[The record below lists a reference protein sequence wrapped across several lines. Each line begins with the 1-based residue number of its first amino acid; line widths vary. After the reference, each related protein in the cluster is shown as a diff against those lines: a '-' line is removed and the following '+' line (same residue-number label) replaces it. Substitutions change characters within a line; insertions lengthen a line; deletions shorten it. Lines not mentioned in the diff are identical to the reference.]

1 MSLFVLTFI
10 VENYKIISIIEYRYK
25 GGEKMGCKTYKS
37 VPTATLTRLPIYYR
51 YLINLQQQ
59 GEKNISSA
67 KISAD
72 MNLSAVQV
80 RKDLACVSSIAGKP
94 KTGFDVDEL
103 IKDIALF
110 LGYDNTTDAII
121 VGVGQLGR
129 TLLSYAG
136 FENYGLNIVAGFDSD
151 EKIVNSRVNG
161 KLIMPMEKLKNFVR
175 RVNVHI
181 GIITVP
187 HQSAQEVCN
196 ELIDAGIKAIWNFAP
211 THIHVPVGV
220 VLKDEDMASSLA
232 ILSSQLKDLYKGERI
247 L

>member
-1 MSLFVLTFI
+1 
-10 VENYKIISIIEYRYK
+10 
-25 GGEKMGCKTYKS
+25 MGYKTYKS
-37 VPTATLTRLPIYYR
+37 VPTATLARLPIYYR

-67 KISAD
+67 KISSD
-72 MNLSAVQV
+72 MKLSAVQV
-80 RKDLACVSSIAGKP
+80 RKDLACISSIAGKP

-103 IKDIALF
+103 IMDIALF

-151 EKIVNSRVNG
+151 ERIINSRING

-175 RVNVHI
+175 RVNIHI

-187 HQSAQEVCN
+187 YQSAQEVCDQ
-196 ELIDAGIKAIWNFAP
+196 LIDAGIKAIWNFAP
-211 THIHVPVGV
+211 THIYVPEGV

>member
-1 MSLFVLTFI
+1 
-10 VENYKIISIIEYRYK
+10 
-25 GGEKMGCKTYKS
+25 MGCETYKS

-51 YLINLQQQ
+51 YLINLQKQ

-67 KISAD
+67 KISSD

-129 TLLSYAG
+129 TLLSYVG
-136 FENYGLNIVAGFDSD
+136 FENYGLNIVAGFDVD
-151 EKIVNSRVNG
+151 ERIINSRING

-175 RVNVHI
+175 RVNIHI

-187 HQSAQEVCN
+187 YQDAQKVCDK
-196 ELIDAGIKAIWNFAP
+196 LVDAGIKAIWNFAP
-211 THIHVPVGV
+211 THIYVPEGV

>member
-1 MSLFVLTFI
+1 
-10 VENYKIISIIEYRYK
+10 
-25 GGEKMGCKTYKS
+25 MGCETYKS

-51 YLINLQQQ
+51 YLINLQKQ

-67 KISAD
+67 KISSD
-72 MNLSAVQV
+72 MNLSAVPV
-80 RKDLACVSSIAGKP
+80 RKDLAYVSSIAGKP

-136 FENYGLNIVAGFDSD
+136 FENYGLNIVAGFDVD
-151 EKIVNSRVNG
+151 ERIINSRING

-175 RVNVHI
+175 RINVHI

-187 HQSAQEVCN
+187 YQDAQKVCD
-196 ELIDAGIKAIWNFAP
+196 ELVDAGIKAIWNFAP
-211 THIHVPVGV
+211 THIYVPEGV

>member
-1 MSLFVLTFI
+1 M
-10 VENYKIISIIEYRYK
+10 
-25 GGEKMGCKTYKS
+25 
-37 VPTATLTRLPIYYR
+37 PTATLTRLPIYYR

-80 RKDLACVSSIAGKP
+80 RKDLAYVSSIAGKP

-136 FENYGLNIVAGFDSD
+136 FENYGLNIVAGFDVD
-151 EKIVNSRVNG
+151 ERIINSRING

-175 RVNVHI
+175 RINVHI

-187 HQSAQEVCN
+187 YQDAQKVCD
-196 ELIDAGIKAIWNFAP
+196 ELVDAGIKAIWNFAP
-211 THIHVPVGV
+211 THIYVPEGV

>member
-1 MSLFVLTFI
+1 
-10 VENYKIISIIEYRYK
+10 
-25 GGEKMGCKTYKS
+25 MGCKTYKS

-51 YLINLQQQ
+51 YLVNLQKQ

-67 KISAD
+67 KISSD

-80 RKDLACVSSIAGKP
+80 RKDLAYVSSIAGKP

-136 FENYGLNIVAGFDSD
+136 FENYGLNIVAGFDVD
-151 EKIVNSRVNG
+151 ERIINSRING

-187 HQSAQEVCN
+187 YQDAQKVCD
-196 ELIDAGIKAIWNFAP
+196 ELVDAGIKAIWNFAP
-211 THIHVPVGV
+211 THIYVPEGV

>member
-1 MSLFVLTFI
+1 
-10 VENYKIISIIEYRYK
+10 
-25 GGEKMGCKTYKS
+25 MGSQTYKS
-37 VPTATLTRLPIYYR
+37 VPTATLKRLPIYYR
-51 YLINLQQQ
+51 YLINLQKQ

-67 KISAD
+67 KISED

-110 LGYDNTTDAII
+110 LGYDNTTDAVI

-136 FENYGLNIVAGFDSD
+136 FENYGLNIVAGFDVD
-151 EKIVNSRVNG
+151 EGVINTRING
-161 KLIMPMEKLKNFVR
+161 KLIMPIEKLKNFIR

-187 HQSAQEVCN
+187 YQDAQKVCD
-196 ELIDAGIKAIWNFAP
+196 ELVDAGIKAIWNFAP
-211 THIHVPVGV
+211 THIYVPEGI

>member
-1 MSLFVLTFI
+1 
-10 VENYKIISIIEYRYK
+10 
-25 GGEKMGCKTYKS
+25 MGCETYKS

-51 YLINLQQQ
+51 YLINLQKQ

-67 KISAD
+67 KISSD

-80 RKDLACVSSIAGKP
+80 RKDLAYVSSIAGKP

-136 FENYGLNIVAGFDSD
+136 FENYGLNIVAGFDVD
-151 EKIVNSRVNG
+151 GRIINSRING

-187 HQSAQEVCN
+187 YQDAQKVCD
-196 ELIDAGIKAIWNFAP
+196 ELVDAGIKAIWNFAP
-211 THIHVPVGV
+211 THIYVPEGV

>member
-1 MSLFVLTFI
+1 
-10 VENYKIISIIEYRYK
+10 
-25 GGEKMGCKTYKS
+25 MGCETYKS

-51 YLINLQQQ
+51 YLINLQIQ

-67 KISAD
+67 KISSD

-136 FENYGLNIVAGFDSD
+136 FENYGLNIVAGFDVD
-151 EKIVNSRVNG
+151 ERIINNRING

-187 HQSAQEVCN
+187 YQDAQKVCD
-196 ELIDAGIKAIWNFAP
+196 ELVDAGIKAIWNFAP
-211 THIHVPVGV
+211 THIYVPEGV

>member
-1 MSLFVLTFI
+1 
-10 VENYKIISIIEYRYK
+10 
-25 GGEKMGCKTYKS
+25 MGCETYKS

-51 YLINLQQQ
+51 YLINLQKQ

-67 KISAD
+67 KISSD

-103 IKDIALF
+103 IKDVALF

-136 FENYGLNIVAGFDSD
+136 FENYGLNIVAGFDVD
-151 EKIVNSRVNG
+151 ERIINSRING

-187 HQSAQEVCN
+187 YQDAQKVCD
-196 ELIDAGIKAIWNFAP
+196 ELVDAGIKAIWNFAP
-211 THIHVPVGV
+211 THIYVPEGV

>member
-1 MSLFVLTFI
+1 
-10 VENYKIISIIEYRYK
+10 
-25 GGEKMGCKTYKS
+25 MGCETYKS

-51 YLINLQQQ
+51 YLINLQKQ

-67 KISAD
+67 KISSD

-80 RKDLACVSSIAGKP
+80 RKDLAYVSSIAGKP

-136 FENYGLNIVAGFDSD
+136 FENYGLNIVAGFDVD
-151 EKIVNSRVNG
+151 ERIINSSING
-161 KLIMPMEKLKNFVR
+161 KLIMPMEKLNNFVR
-175 RVNVHI
+175 RINVHI

-187 HQSAQEVCN
+187 YQDAQKVCD
-196 ELIDAGIKAIWNFAP
+196 ELVDAGIKAIWNFAP
-211 THIHVPVGV
+211 THIYVPEGV

>member
-1 MSLFVLTFI
+1 
-10 VENYKIISIIEYRYK
+10 
-25 GGEKMGCKTYKS
+25 MGCKTYKS

-67 KISAD
+67 KISSD
-72 MNLSAVQV
+72 MKLSAVQV
-80 RKDLACVSSIAGKP
+80 RKDLACISSIAGKP

-151 EKIVNSRVNG
+151 ERIVNSRVNG

>member
-1 MSLFVLTFI
+1 
-10 VENYKIISIIEYRYK
+10 
-25 GGEKMGCKTYKS
+25 MGCETYKS

-80 RKDLACVSSIAGKP
+80 RKDLAYVSSIAGKP

-136 FENYGLNIVAGFDSD
+136 FENYGLNIVAGFDVD
-151 EKIVNSRVNG
+151 ERIINSRING

-187 HQSAQEVCN
+187 YQDAQKVCD
-196 ELIDAGIKAIWNFAP
+196 ELVDAGIKAIWNFAP
-211 THIHVPVGV
+211 THIYVPEGV

>member
-1 MSLFVLTFI
+1 
-10 VENYKIISIIEYRYK
+10 
-25 GGEKMGCKTYKS
+25 MGCKTYKS

-51 YLINLQQQ
+51 YLINLQKQ

-67 KISAD
+67 KISSD

-80 RKDLACVSSIAGKP
+80 RKDLAYVSSIAGKP

-136 FENYGLNIVAGFDSD
+136 FENYGLNIVAGFDVD
-151 EKIVNSRVNG
+151 ERIINSRING

-175 RVNVHI
+175 RINVHI

-187 HQSAQEVCN
+187 YQDAQKVCD
-196 ELIDAGIKAIWNFAP
+196 ELVDAGIKAIWNFAP
-211 THIHVPVGV
+211 THIYVPEGV

>member
-1 MSLFVLTFI
+1 
-10 VENYKIISIIEYRYK
+10 
-25 GGEKMGCKTYKS
+25 MGCETYKS

-51 YLINLQQQ
+51 YLINLQKQ

-67 KISAD
+67 KISSD

-80 RKDLACVSSIAGKP
+80 RKDLAYVSSIAGKP

-136 FENYGLNIVAGFDSD
+136 FENYGLNIVAGFDVD
-151 EKIVNSRVNG
+151 ERIINSRING

-187 HQSAQEVCN
+187 YQDAQKVCD
-196 ELIDAGIKAIWNFAP
+196 ELVDAGIKAIWNFAP
-211 THIHVPVGV
+211 THIDVPEGV

>member
-1 MSLFVLTFI
+1 
-10 VENYKIISIIEYRYK
+10 
-25 GGEKMGCKTYKS
+25 MGCETYKS

-51 YLINLQQQ
+51 YLINLQKQ

-67 KISAD
+67 KISSD

-80 RKDLACVSSIAGKP
+80 RKDLAYVSSIAGKP

-136 FENYGLNIVAGFDSD
+136 FENYGLNIVAGFDVD
-151 EKIVNSRVNG
+151 ERIINSRING

-175 RVNVHI
+175 RINVHI

-187 HQSAQEVCN
+187 YQDAQKVCD
-196 ELIDAGIKAIWNFAP
+196 ELVDAGIKAIWNFAP
-211 THIHVPVGV
+211 THIYVPEGV

>member
-1 MSLFVLTFI
+1 
-10 VENYKIISIIEYRYK
+10 
-25 GGEKMGCKTYKS
+25 MGYKTYKS

>member
-1 MSLFVLTFI
+1 
-10 VENYKIISIIEYRYK
+10 
-25 GGEKMGCKTYKS
+25 MGSQTYKS

-51 YLINLQQQ
+51 YLINLQKQ

-67 KISAD
+67 KISED

-110 LGYDNTTDAII
+110 LGYDNTTDAVI

-136 FENYGLNIVAGFDSD
+136 FENYGLNIVAGFDVD
-151 EKIVNSRVNG
+151 EGVINTRING
-161 KLIMPMEKLKNFVR
+161 KLIMPIEKLKNFIR

-187 HQSAQEVCN
+187 YQDAQKVCD
-196 ELIDAGIKAIWNFAP
+196 ELVDAGIKAIWNFAP
-211 THIHVPVGV
+211 THIYVPEGI

>member
-1 MSLFVLTFI
+1 
-10 VENYKIISIIEYRYK
+10 
-25 GGEKMGCKTYKS
+25 MGCETYKS

-51 YLINLQQQ
+51 YLINLQIQ

-67 KISAD
+67 KISSD

-136 FENYGLNIVAGFDSD
+136 FENYGLNIVAGFDVD
-151 EKIVNSRVNG
+151 ERIINSRING

-187 HQSAQEVCN
+187 YQDAQKVCD
-196 ELIDAGIKAIWNFAP
+196 ELVDAGIKAIWNFAP
-211 THIHVPVGV
+211 THIYVPEGV

>member
-1 MSLFVLTFI
+1 
-10 VENYKIISIIEYRYK
+10 
-25 GGEKMGCKTYKS
+25 MGCETYKS

-80 RKDLACVSSIAGKP
+80 RKDLAYVSSIAGKP

-136 FENYGLNIVAGFDSD
+136 FENYGLNIVAGFDVD
-151 EKIVNSRVNG
+151 ERIINSRING

-175 RVNVHI
+175 RINVHI

-187 HQSAQEVCN
+187 YQDAQKVCD
-196 ELIDAGIKAIWNFAP
+196 ELVDAGIKAIWNFAP
-211 THIHVPVGV
+211 THIYVPEGV

>member
-1 MSLFVLTFI
+1 
-10 VENYKIISIIEYRYK
+10 
-25 GGEKMGCKTYKS
+25 MGCETYKS

-51 YLINLQQQ
+51 YLINLQKQ

-67 KISAD
+67 KISSD

-136 FENYGLNIVAGFDSD
+136 FENYGLNIVAGFDLD
-151 EKIVNSRVNG
+151 ERIINSRING

-187 HQSAQEVCN
+187 YQDAQKVCD
-196 ELIDAGIKAIWNFAP
+196 ELVDAGIKAIWNFAP
-211 THIHVPVGV
+211 THIYVPEGV

>member
-1 MSLFVLTFI
+1 
-10 VENYKIISIIEYRYK
+10 
-25 GGEKMGCKTYKS
+25 MGCETYKS

-51 YLINLQQQ
+51 YLINLQKQ

-67 KISAD
+67 KISSD

-136 FENYGLNIVAGFDSD
+136 FENYGLNIVAGFDVD
-151 EKIVNSRVNG
+151 ERIINSRING

-187 HQSAQEVCN
+187 YQDAQKVCD
-196 ELIDAGIKAIWNFAP
+196 ELVDAGIKAIWNFAP
-211 THIHVPVGV
+211 THIYVPEGV

>member
-1 MSLFVLTFI
+1 
-10 VENYKIISIIEYRYK
+10 
-25 GGEKMGCKTYKS
+25 MGCETYKS

-51 YLINLQQQ
+51 YLINLQKQ

-67 KISAD
+67 KISSD

-80 RKDLACVSSIAGKP
+80 RKDLAYVSSIAGKP

-136 FENYGLNIVAGFDSD
+136 FENYGLNIVAGFDVD
-151 EKIVNSRVNG
+151 ERIINSRING

-187 HQSAQEVCN
+187 YQDAQKVCD
-196 ELIDAGIKAIWNFAP
+196 ELVDAGIKAIWNFAP
-211 THIHVPVGV
+211 THIYVPEGV

>member
-1 MSLFVLTFI
+1 
-10 VENYKIISIIEYRYK
+10 
-25 GGEKMGCKTYKS
+25 MGCETYKS

-51 YLINLQQQ
+51 YLINLQKQ

-67 KISAD
+67 KISSD

-136 FENYGLNIVAGFDSD
+136 FENYGLNIVAGFDVD
-151 EKIVNSRVNG
+151 ERTINSRING

-187 HQSAQEVCN
+187 YQDAQKVCD
-196 ELIDAGIKAIWNFAP
+196 ELVDAGIKAIWNFAP
-211 THIHVPVGV
+211 THIYVPEGV

>member
-1 MSLFVLTFI
+1 
-10 VENYKIISIIEYRYK
+10 
-25 GGEKMGCKTYKS
+25 MGCETYKS

-80 RKDLACVSSIAGKP
+80 RKDLAYVSSIAGKP

-136 FENYGLNIVAGFDSD
+136 FENYGLNIVAGFDVD
-151 EKIVNSRVNG
+151 ERIINSRING

-175 RVNVHI
+175 RINVHI

-187 HQSAQEVCN
+187 YQDAQKVCD
-196 ELIDAGIKAIWNFAP
+196 ELVDAGIKAIWNFAP
-211 THIHVPVGV
+211 THIYVPEGV
-220 VLKDEDMASSLA
+220 VLKDEDIASSLA

>member
-1 MSLFVLTFI
+1 
-10 VENYKIISIIEYRYK
+10 
-25 GGEKMGCKTYKS
+25 MGCETYKS

-136 FENYGLNIVAGFDSD
+136 FENYGLNIVAGFDVD
-151 EKIVNSRVNG
+151 ERIINSRING

-175 RVNVHI
+175 RINVHI

-187 HQSAQEVCN
+187 YQDAQKVCD
-196 ELIDAGIKAIWNFAP
+196 ELVDAGIKAIWNFAP
-211 THIHVPVGV
+211 THIYVPEGV